1 FNVAEIRVSVVFRS
15 ICALRGF
22 GFLGVATNVKAKTK
36 GHAWRLSTYS
46 LAIWR
51 RLDRGD
57 ERENGLFK
65 RGLRRQSALSLGEK
79 EQRDWCAGAAN
90 VIRITPRRHSLLR
103 SEERAQQVRCPM
115 QSRLT
120 ESLHAAARS
129 PSPQG
134 RRPI

>member
-1 FNVAEIRVSVVFRS
+1 MGYPGD
-15 ICALRGF
+15 GF
-22 GFLGVATNVKAKTK
+22 WP
-36 GHAWRLSTYS
+36 H
-46 LAIWR
+46 
-51 RLDRGD
+51 
-57 ERENGLFK
+57 
-65 RGLRRQSALSLGEK
+65 SAVSLGEK

-90 VIRITPRRHSLLR
+90 VIRIAPRRRSLLR

-134 RRPI
+134 RRPYQIASLILILIVDPDLSLSMNMG